1 MKFKQIAQACVASV
15 LFNQT
20 ALAQD
25 TTHVYWGD
33 THLHT
38 SYSLDAFL
46 SLNYSADPDTAY
58 RWAKGQPVIHP
69 YTRAKVSINEP
80 LDFLV
85 VSDHAEAMGVI
96 RAISRGEL
104 KTDNEKLTIGGKIKA
119 WFTEKMV
126 SYKVTDR
133 TGMDLF
139 NSDLLPTPDTQ
150 LSQTDDPVLSI
161 YNTLDKNALG
171 NTAPTVEQSWSEIVD
186 MAERHNEPGKFS
198 AFVGWEW
205 SSIPTGANLHRV
217 IISPNGA
224 QQAKQYLPFGSD
236 QSQYPEDLWAWLEKT
251 AQQTGSEFLAIP
263 HNSNVSKGY
272 MFPEVTLRGQPITV
286 EYARTRLKWE
296 PVFEVTQIKGDSET
310 HPLLSPNDEFAG
322 FEKYNHY
329 LQNTAEEYRVSKG
342 DFIRSGLLR
351 GLEQENKLGINP
363 FKLGMIGS
371 TDSHTGLSSAEE
383 DNFWGKYAHDSTPES
398 KRGQHVI
405 GEDATGWS
413 MQAGGLAA
421 AWAKENTR
429 DSIYAAFKRREVY
442 ASTGPRIKLRV
453 FGGWDFEQGA
463 SQENDIS
470 VKGYQKGVPMG
481 GDLVNPKDTSKKIQL
496 LIRATK
502 DPRGANLDRVQ
513 VVKGWLDAT
522 TAKSHEKIFSVA
534 WAGERTLSA
543 NGDLPVVGD
552 TVNRNTAS
560 YTNDIGDV
568 ELSVL
573 WQDPEFNSSERAF
586 YYVRVLQIPTP
597 RHSLY
602 DAVAA
607 KEIHA
612 GAVSIPSEGPAV
624 IQERAY
630 SSPIWYTP

>member
-1 MKFKQIAQACVASV
+1 MMKKLTGLNLVVGLGILAMPATAQP
-15 LFNQT
+15 
-20 ALAQD
+20 
-25 TTHVYWGD
+25 TTQVYWGD

-69 YTRAKVSINEP
+69 YTRAKVSINTP

-96 RAISRGEL
+96 RAIGRGEL
-104 KTDNEKLTIGGKIKA
+104 KTNNENLTMPEKIKA
-119 WFTEKMV
+119 WFTQKMV
-126 SYKVTDR
+126 SYKVGER
-133 TGMDLF
+133 SGMDLF
-139 NSDLLPTPDTQ
+139 NSDLLPTPDTG
-150 LSQTDDPVLSI
+150 LSQTDDPVLSPNN
-161 YNTLDKNALG
+161 NTDKNALG
-171 NTAPTVEQSWSEIVD
+171 DTTPTVEQSWREIVD
-186 MAERHNEPGKFS
+186 VAERHNEPGKFT

-217 IISPNGA
+217 IMSPNGA
-224 QQAKQYLPFGSD
+224 EQAKQYLPFGSD
-236 QSQYPEDLWAWLEKT
+236 QSQYPQDLWAWLDKT

-310 HPLLSPNDEFAG
+310 HPKLSPNDEFAG

-351 GLEQENKLGINP
+351 GLEQENKIGVNP

-398 KRGQHVI
+398 KRGQDVI

-413 MQAGGLAA
+413 MQAAGLAA

-429 DSIYAAFKRREVY
+429 ESIFAAFKRREVY
-442 ASTGPRIKLRV
+442 ASTGPRIKVRV
-453 FGGWDFEQGA
+453 FGGWDFKDGIQHANNMSE
-463 SQENDIS
+463 I
-470 VKGYQKGVPMG
+470 GYKKGVPMG
-481 GDLVNPKDTSKKIQL
+481 GDLTRPTNNAKKIQM

-502 DPRGANLDRVQ
+502 DPIGANLDRVQ
-513 VVKGWLDAT
+513 VVKGWLDNT
-522 TAKSHEKIFSVA
+522 GSSHEKVFNVA
-534 WAGERTLSA
+534 WSGERELTDKGKLAS
-543 NGDLPVVGD
+543 VGD
-552 TVNRNTAS
+552 SVNRETAS
-560 YTNDIGDV
+560 YKNDIGDI
-568 ELSVL
+568 ELSTL
-573 WQDPEFNSSERAF
+573 WQDPEFNIKQRAF

-607 KEIHA
+607 KEINT
-612 GAVSIPSEGPAV
+612 GEVKIPHEGPAV

>member
-1 MKFKQIAQACVASV
+1 MMKILTLLNVAV
-15 LFNQT
+15 
-20 ALAQD
+20 ALGFLSMPVAAQD
-25 TTHVYWGD
+25 STQVYWGD

-69 YTRAKVSINEP
+69 YTRAKVKIDEP

-96 RAISRGEL
+96 RAIGNGEL
-104 KTDNEKLTIGGKIKA
+104 KTNNENLTLGQKIKA

-126 SYKVTDR
+126 SYKVGER

-139 NSDLLPTPDTQ
+139 NTDLLPTPDTG
-150 LSQTDDPVLSI
+150 LSQTDDPVLSPNN
-161 YNTLDKNALG
+161 NTDKNALG
-171 NTAPTVEQSWSEIVD
+171 DTTPTVEQSWSEIVD
-186 MAERHNEPGKFS
+186 VAERHNAPGKFT

-217 IISPNGA
+217 IMSPNGA
-224 QQAKQYLPFGSD
+224 AQAKQYLPFGSD
-236 QSQYPEDLWAWLEKT
+236 QSQYPQDLWAWLDKT

-310 HPLLSPNDEFAG
+310 HPQLSPNDEFAG

-329 LQNTAEEYRVSKG
+329 LQNTAEEYRVTKG

-351 GLEQENKLGINP
+351 GLEQENKLGVNP

-383 DNFWGKYAHDSTPES
+383 NNFWGKYAHDSTPES
-398 KRGQHVI
+398 KRGQDVI

-413 MQAGGLAA
+413 MQAAGLAA
-421 AWAKENTR
+421 AWAKESTR
-429 DSIYAAFKRREVY
+429 ESIFAAFKRREVY
-442 ASTGPRIKLRV
+442 ASTGPRIKVRV
-453 FGGWDFEQGA
+453 FGGWDFKDGIQNANNMSE
-463 SQENDIS
+463 
-470 VKGYQKGVPMG
+470 VGYQKGVPMG
-481 GDLVNPKDTSKKIQL
+481 GDLTRPTNNSKKIQM

-513 VVKGWLDAT
+513 VVKGWLDNAGG
-522 TAKSHEKIFSVA
+522 SHEKVFNVA
-534 WAGERTLSA
+534 WSGERQLNQAGKLAS
-543 NGDLPVVGD
+543 VGD
-552 TVNRNTAS
+552 SVNRETAQYS
-560 YTNDIGDV
+560 NDIGDI
-568 ELSVL
+568 ELSTL
-573 WQDPEFNSSERAF
+573 WQDPEFNIKQRAF

-607 KEIHA
+607 KEIN
-612 GAVSIPSEGPAV
+612 GGIVKIPDEGPAV

>member
-1 MKFKQIAQACVASV
+1 MMKILTLLNVAV
-15 LFNQT
+15 
-20 ALAQD
+20 ALGFLSMPVAAQD
-25 TTHVYWGD
+25 STQVYWGD

-69 YTRAKVSINEP
+69 YTRAKVKIDEP

-96 RAISRGEL
+96 RAIGNGEL
-104 KTDNEKLTIGGKIKA
+104 KTNNENLTLGQKIKA

-126 SYKVTDR
+126 SYKVGER

-139 NSDLLPTPDTQ
+139 NTDLLPTPDTG
-150 LSQTDDPVLSI
+150 LSQTDDPVLSPNN
-161 YNTLDKNALG
+161 NTDKNALG
-171 NTAPTVEQSWSEIVD
+171 DTTPTVEQSWSEIVD
-186 MAERHNEPGKFS
+186 VAERHNAPGKFT

-217 IISPNGA
+217 IMSPNGA
-224 QQAKQYLPFGSD
+224 AQAKQYLPFGSD
-236 QSQYPEDLWAWLEKT
+236 QSQYPQDLWAWLDKT

-310 HPLLSPNDEFAG
+310 HPQLSPNDEFAG

-329 LQNTAEEYRVSKG
+329 LQNTAEEYRVTKG

-351 GLEQENKLGINP
+351 GLEQESKLGVNP

-383 DNFWGKYAHDSTPES
+383 NNFWGKYAHDSTPES
-398 KRGQHVI
+398 KRGQDVI

-413 MQAGGLAA
+413 MQAAGLAA
-421 AWAKENTR
+421 AWAKESTR
-429 DSIYAAFKRREVY
+429 ESIFAAFKRREVY
-442 ASTGPRIKLRV
+442 ASTGPRIKVRV
-453 FGGWDFEQGA
+453 FGGWDFKDGIQNANNMSE
-463 SQENDIS
+463 
-470 VKGYQKGVPMG
+470 VGYQKGVPMG
-481 GDLVNPKDTSKKIQL
+481 GDLTRPTNNSKKIQM

-513 VVKGWLDAT
+513 VVKGWLDNAGG
-522 TAKSHEKIFSVA
+522 SHEKVFNVA
-534 WAGERTLSA
+534 WSGERQLNQAGKLAS
-543 NGDLPVVGD
+543 VGD
-552 TVNRNTAS
+552 SVNRETAQYS
-560 YTNDIGDV
+560 NDIGDI
-568 ELSVL
+568 ELSTL
-573 WQDPEFNSSERAF
+573 WQDPEFNIKQRAF

-607 KEIHA
+607 KEIN
-612 GAVSIPSEGPAV
+612 GGIVKIPDEGPAV